1 MLCQYSD
8 IFGKVGEGLHSYR
21 VFNVSIVD
29 VLLTVLLAYVIKL
42 FMPNTSFILILL
54 LMFIIGIAVHR
65 FFCVKTTVDKLLF
78 GNS

>member
-29 VLLTVLLAYVIKL
+29 VLLTVLLAYVFKL
-42 FMPNTSFILILL
+42 FMPDTSFAIILVV
-54 LMFIIGIAVHR
+54 MFLVGIATHR
-65 FFCVKTTVDKLLF
+65 IFCVKTTVDKLLF